1 MEKSNDINAL
11 FSLLDKKPE
20 GQYQEIVVSEQ
31 LSESKNRWPIFELS
45 ETPVDEEN
53 TEPAL
58 VTESVSSLVE
68 EKEELQEFTQ
78 TIEEDEKVS
87 SQSVSNDSE
96 PQGKQ
101 DVNLDTSERKLPL
114 SVFNNELKVKTVAND
129 ESDNRNEQAAQT
141 TNLETLFLKLS
152 QKKKIEK
159 LSVFDRLIRK

>member
-114 SVFNNELKVKTVAND
+114 SVFNKLKVKTVAND